1 MNTQFRYVAA
11 VTLLATLLNALTA
24 CSRAPVQPAIA
35 QVEGSPTDERPRST
49 CERVTAEQ
57 MSATLGAP
65 VIAEPR
71 SNSECHYTPKSGAGM
86 PLAQLTIDLGSAE
99 AAMTASGM
107 LGQIEP
113 GMTNPYEGMG
123 DQASA
128 IGPAVW
134 VRRGE
139 DLIMITVIGVDDHD
153 AAVRRIYELVDAGF
167 DDATSH

>member
-1 MNTQFRYVAA
+1 MNSQNRNFAA
-11 VTLLATLLNALTA
+11 TTLLAVFLNLLAA
-24 CSRAPVQPAIA
+24 CSRAPVEPLAEPVQPAPPA
-35 QVEGSPTDERPRST
+35 QVARST

-57 MSATLGAP
+57 MSAILGAP
-65 VIAEPR
+65 VNAEPQ
-71 SNSECHYTPKSGAGM
+71 SNSECHYNPKSGAGM
-86 PLAQLTIDLGSAE
+86 PMAQLNIDMGTAE

-107 LGQIEP
+107 LGQMEP
-113 GMTNPYEGMG
+113 GMTSPYEGMG

-139 DLIMITVIGVDDHD
+139 DLIMITVMGPDDHD

-167 DDATSH
+167 DAAAGK